1 MIGHDPR
8 PHNDR
13 GRREI
18 CHNLWDDYPEISFDS
33 DLVGK
38 ISWQPQ
44 PLIRCPPPMRFS
56 TPSTAV
62 TFAATLALTLL
73 LQACGQSDTASLTGA
88 APAAEAPAAPAEP
101 AVAAAPAVAATYQD
115 LQGNPV
121 EITDYPGKK
130 VFVNYWATWCAP
142 CIKEIPSI
150 SRAADTLAAENF
162 VFLLASDE
170 SLETIN
176 EFLLDRDFT
185 GNFVKLNSYV
195 GSLGIDVM
203 PTSVL
208 YDAAGAP
215 VRTWQGSFEWDS
227 AEMLAE
233 LRAQ

>member
-1 MIGHDPR
+1 
-8 PHNDR
+8 
-13 GRREI
+13 
-18 CHNLWDDYPEISFDS
+18 
-33 DLVGK
+33 
-38 ISWQPQ
+38 
-44 PLIRCPPPMRFS
+44 
-56 TPSTAV
+56 
-62 TFAATLALTLL
+62 
-73 LQACGQSDTASLTGA
+73 
-88 APAAEAPAAPAEP
+88 
-101 AVAAAPAVAATYQD
+101 
-115 LQGNPV
+115 V
-121 EITDYPGKK
+121 EIADYAGKK

-150 SRAADTLAAENF
+150 ARAADTLAAENY

-170 SLETIN
+170 SLDTIN

-208 YDAAGAP
+208 YATTGTP

>member
-1 MIGHDPR
+1 VR
-8 PHNDR
+8 
-13 GRREI
+13 
-18 CHNLWDDYPEISFDS
+18 S
-33 DLVGK
+33 
-38 ISWQPQ
+38 
-44 PLIRCPPPMRFS
+44 
-56 TPSTAV
+56 A
-62 TFAATLALTLL
+62 LALSLF
-73 LQACGQSDTASLTGA
+73 LQGCGGG
-88 APAAEAPAAPAEP
+88 APAAET
-101 AVAAAPAVAATYQD
+101 AAAPATQPPATGTESALATPATAASSYQD

-121 EITDYPGKK
+121 EIADYAGKK

-150 SRAADTLAAENF
+150 ARAADTLAAENY

-170 SLETIN
+170 SLDTIN

-208 YDAAGAP
+208 YATTGTP

>member
-1 MIGHDPR
+1 
-8 PHNDR
+8 
-13 GRREI
+13 
-18 CHNLWDDYPEISFDS
+18 
-33 DLVGK
+33 
-38 ISWQPQ
+38 
-44 PLIRCPPPMRFS
+44 MRFEAPLA
-56 TPSTAV
+56 TV
-62 TFAATLALTLL
+62 TLAATLL
-73 LQACGQSDTASLTGA
+73 LQACGNNDTSPAA
-88 APAAEAPAAPAEP
+88 DAAAPVVAQAPAASTAPAAT
-101 AVAAAPAVAATYQD
+101 APSATTSAYQD

-121 EITDYPGKK
+121 EIADYAGKK

-142 CIKEIPSI
+142 CIQEIPSI
-150 SRAADTLAAENF
+150 ARAADTLAAENF

-176 EFLLDRDFT
+176 DFLLDRDFT
-185 GNFVKLNSYV
+185 GNFVKLNTYV